1 MARLHRRDF
10 LRTMGL
16 GAAAL
21 AVPRCLQAEDKA
33 AQKPNILY
41 IMSDDHAAHAIASY
55 GGRLAKVTPTANIDR
70 LATEGMLMENVFCT
84 NSICVPSRA
93 TILTGQYSQT
103 NGLLTLRG
111 GLVPEKQYLPRLMK
125 QAGYLT
131 AMIGKWHLKY
141 EPAFDYYNVLPGQ
154 GSYSNPTTREA
165 GKPWGKNSVKHKGH
179 CSDVLMNICL
189 KWLKGRDKTKPFFLM
204 HHFKAPHDM
213 FQNAPRFNKFLA
225 DVDVPE
231 PASLYESGDHGSVAT
246 RGENDSQIH
255 KIGTSVSK
263 RHTRR
268 NMGKHMRVD
277 PKLPDKEYTHQA
289 YQRYLKRYLR
299 CVKGIDENVGRLL
312 AYLKEEGILDN
323 TIIMYTSDQGMMLGE
338 HDYIDKRWMY
348 EESLRMP
355 MLVRHPATIKAGS
368 RSDAII
374 NNTDF
379 APTILDL
386 AGAKAPD
393 YMHGRSFAPILRGKT
408 PADWPK
414 ATYYRY
420 WMHMAHH
427 SNPAHFGVRT
437 KQHKLIFFYG
447 TGTDGGNPTQPGW
460 ELYDLKKDPHEMK
473 NVYNDPKYA
482 PVIKE
487 LKAEMLRLRKRFN
500 ETDQKYPQIRKVIE
514 EYWDK

>member
-1 MARLHRRDF
+1 MS
-10 LRTMGL
+10 L

-21 AVPRCLQAEDKA
+21 ALPRCLQAEDKA
-33 AQKPNILY
+33 AQKRPNILY
-41 IMSDDHAAHAIASY
+41 IMSDDHAAHAVASY

-103 NGLLTLRG
+103 NGLLTLSG
-111 GLVPEKQYLPRLMK
+111 GLKPEKQYLPRLMK

-131 AMIGKWHLKY
+131 AMIGKWHLRY

-154 GSYSNPTTREA
+154 GSYFNPTTKEA
-165 GKPWGKNSVKHKGH
+165 GKPWGKNSAKHKGH
-179 CSDVLMNICL
+179 CSDVLMDICL

-213 FQNAPRFNKFLA
+213 FQNAPRFDKFLA

-231 PASLYESGDHGSVAT
+231 PPSLYENGKHGSVAT

-255 KIGTSVSK
+255 KLGTSVSK

-299 CVKGIDENVGRLL
+299 CVKGVDENVGRLL

-323 TIIMYTSDQGMMLGE
+323 TIILYTSDQGMMLGE

-355 MLVRHPATIKAGS
+355 MLVRHPATIEAGS

-408 PADWPK
+408 PADWRK

-420 WMHMAHH
+420 WMHLAHH
-427 SNPAHFGVRT
+427 ANPAHFGART
-437 KQHKLIFFYG
+437 KEHKLIFFYG
-447 TGTDGGNPTQPGW
+447 TSTNGRNPTQPGW
-460 ELYDLKKDPHEMK
+460 ELYDLKKDPHEMN
-473 NVYNDPKYA
+473 NVYKDPKYA

-487 LKAEMLRLRKRFN
+487 LKAEMLRLRKKFN
-500 ETDQKYPQIRKVIE
+500 ETDQKYPEIRKVIE